1 MLNLTKRCCLSYSI
15 CFGCFQCNR
24 RVSVKKLHLFHI
36 NPPLSVSWGKMRF
49 WVLFDEKTSLSS
61 FSDEQ
66 HSFTR
71 NWAQNE
77 DLMLGGQFLSEI
89 WGNYVSYQI
98 YGLFGCFHSKRCVSV
113 KKLHLFHINP
123 PFSVS
128 WGKMRFWVLFDEKT
142 SLSSFSDEQHSFT
155 RNWAQNEDLMLGGQF
170 LCEIWGNYVSYHIY
184 VFLDVPLQKRWFWE
198 EITSFSN

>member
-1 MLNLTKRCCLSYSI
+1 
-15 CFGCFQCNR
+15 
-24 RVSVKKLHLFHI
+24 
-36 NPPLSVSWGKMRF
+36 MRF

-61 FSDEQ
+61 FTDEQ

-77 DLMLGGQFLSEI
+77 DLMLGGQFLMWNLRKLCFLSNL
-89 WGNYVSYQI
+89 WS
-98 YGLFGCFHSKRCVSV
+98 FGCFHSKRCVSV

-142 SLSSFSDEQHSFT
+142 SLSSFTDERHSFT

-170 LCEIWGNYVSYHIY
+170 LCDIWGNYVSYHIY
-184 VFLDVPLQKRWFWE
+184 VFFGCSHCKRGDSGKKLHLFQINPPLSVSWGEMRFWVVLE
-198 EITSFSN
+198 EKDNLIRFCDEQ

>member
-1 MLNLTKRCCLSYSI
+1 MWWTIEFYKKLSSEWRFDAWKPILMLNLTKRCCLSYSI

-36 NPPLSVSWGKMRF
+36 NPPFSVSWGKMRF

-98 YGLFGCFHSKRCVSV
+98 YGLLDVSTARDVFLWRNYIFFILIHLLVFLEEKCVSECY
-113 KKLHLFHINP
+113 L
-123 PFSVS
+123 
-128 WGKMRFWVLFDEKT
+128 
-142 SLSSFSDEQHSFT
+142 T
-155 RNWAQNEDLMLGGQF
+155 RKP
-170 LCEIWGNYVSYHIY
+170 V
-184 VFLDVPLQKRWFWE
+184 
-198 EITSFSN
+198 